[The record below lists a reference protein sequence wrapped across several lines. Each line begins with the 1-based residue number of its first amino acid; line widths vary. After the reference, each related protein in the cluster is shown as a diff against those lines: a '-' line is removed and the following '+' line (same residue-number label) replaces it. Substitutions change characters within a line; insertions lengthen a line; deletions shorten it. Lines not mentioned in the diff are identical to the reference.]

1 LQWEHLADAATRSI
15 LDNADI
21 LEVDNA
27 KSDGR
32 RRRSLRIP
40 PDQLV
45 RVPRS
50 STEIG
55 DEARIC

>member
-15 LDNADI
+15 VDDADI

-27 KSDGR
+27 KSVCR
-32 RRRSLRIP
+32 RRRSIRIP

-45 RVPRS
+45 RDPRS
-50 STEIG
+50 STKIG